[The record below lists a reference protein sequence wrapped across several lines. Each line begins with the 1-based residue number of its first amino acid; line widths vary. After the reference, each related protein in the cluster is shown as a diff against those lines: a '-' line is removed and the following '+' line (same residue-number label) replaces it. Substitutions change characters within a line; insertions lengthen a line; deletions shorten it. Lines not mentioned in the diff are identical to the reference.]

1 MGIANERLK
10 EIRTNLGMTQEIF
23 SEKINISTANLRKM
37 EGGSSVGI
45 AHALKIHEVFG
56 YSLDYIYGL
65 TDSTND
71 DASTMLLYL
80 RKLFHYEYNAKS
92 NFCHTIEIA
101 QPIID
106 FLNSL
111 AKADEL
117 LASGMP
123 KPAYDLW
130 LDQLKRDFDNA
141 MNNQANY
148 STDKYAIVNK
158 RELVRELVKSDPKPG
173 GLS

>member
-1 MGIANERLK
+1 MSIENERFKAVREALSMTQQK
-10 EIRTNLGMTQEIF
+10 FAEELAISPAAVRKIENGSTNLG
-23 SEKINISTANLRKM
+23 IN
-37 EGGSSVGI
+37 
-45 AHALKIHEVFG
+45 HAMKIHEKFG
-56 YSLDYIYGL
+56 YSLDYLYGL

-71 DASTMLLYL
+71 AASTMLLYL
-80 RKLFHYEYNAKS
+80 RKLFRYECNAKS
-92 NFCHTIEIA
+92 NFCHTVEIA

-123 KPAYDLW
+123 KQAYDLW

-141 MNNQANY
+141 MNNQTNY

-158 RELVRELVKSDPKPG
+158 RELVKSDPKPG